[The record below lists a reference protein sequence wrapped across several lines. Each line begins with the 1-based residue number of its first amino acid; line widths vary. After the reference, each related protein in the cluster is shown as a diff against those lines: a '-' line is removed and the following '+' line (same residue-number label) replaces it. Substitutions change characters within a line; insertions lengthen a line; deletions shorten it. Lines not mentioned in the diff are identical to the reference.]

1 MEFLEMKNTES
12 EMKKLLD
19 GFNCKLDIQEV
30 KISESEDI
38 IVETIQ
44 NKTH

>member
-1 MEFLEMKNTES
+1 MELLEMKNTES

-19 GFNCKLDIQEV
+19 GFNSKLDIQEV